1 MGSPL
6 FLRMSVRFDV
16 GSPGLDL
23 GKLNLRLRLEA
34 GVATGSSPPTAASTV
49 GEPSNPAPFTTG

>member
-1 MGSPL
+1 
-6 FLRMSVRFDV
+6 MSVRFDV